1 MRKDIEVY
9 ENEEESKDGPEARGK
24 TEVDDM
30 VHQNFKLL
38 FGCKPNSGIGAR
50 SKMSEDFCR
59 ALKQS
64 YDANMVCMLT
74 DALDAMMASDV
85 NFEVISSQT
94 AKPLM
99 MFYAHNIVR
108 KLRAYIFVQS
118 LLKGFLDWNGTVH
131 GYHFDDDEDRLSAKE
146 LSESIQKQL

>member
-1 MRKDIEVY
+1 
-9 ENEEESKDGPEARGK
+9 
-24 TEVDDM
+24 M

-38 FGCKPNSGIGAR
+38 FGCKPNTGIGAR
-50 SKMSEDFCR
+50 SKMVEDFCR

-99 MFYAHNIVR
+99 MFYTHNIVR

-118 LLKGFLDWNGTVH
+118 LLKGFLDWTGSEFGFNSRDSVA
-131 GYHFDDDEDRLSAKE
+131 AKE
-146 LSESIQKQL
+146 LSERIQKQL